1 MVHARMIQIL
11 MPYALIALTLIGSLG
26 LFLSLKTELWTSTRK
41 QRRRVEQMTQRLD
54 EAWTSSQQ
62 PAVAL
67 LAAPQVPQSSLNY
80 HRRVQALRMV
90 RRGADSARIAAVL
103 GMTRQEVELLIRVQT
118 VVTAKAADASGSN

>member
-11 MPYALIALTLIGSLG
+11 MPYAMIALTLIGSLG
-26 LFLSLKTELWTSTRK
+26 LFLSLKSELWMSTRK

-62 PAVAL
+62 PAVPL
-67 LAAPQVPQSSLNY
+67 LAAPQAPRSSLNY
-80 HRRVQALRMV
+80 NRRVQALRMA
-90 RRGADSARIAAVL
+90 RRGADPARIAAVL
-103 GMTRQEVELLIRVQT
+103 GMTRQEVDLLIRVQT